1 MCDTGDF
8 DTHICR
14 VCTKE
19 PYAFKHTADS
29 MGNFHTTTY
38 ESTADARDAAVLA
51 KKDGAVVLVF
61 TVPTQHRLGHFDAT
75 AHLPAGGADG
85 QQSGGDASAST
96 SARWDAKRKKHQA
109 RVLNSDT
116 GKCSRLY

>member
-1 MCDTGDF
+1 MTRWLGVPVVLVCDTGDF

-61 TVPTQHRLGHFDAT
+61 TVPTQHRLWGTLTPQRASQLAVPMASKVAVT
-75 AHLPAGGADG
+75 PAPAPRRAGMRRAR
-85 QQSGGDASAST
+85 ST
-96 SARWDAKRKKHQA
+96 RRA
-109 RVLNSDT
+109 
-116 GKCSRLY
+116 C